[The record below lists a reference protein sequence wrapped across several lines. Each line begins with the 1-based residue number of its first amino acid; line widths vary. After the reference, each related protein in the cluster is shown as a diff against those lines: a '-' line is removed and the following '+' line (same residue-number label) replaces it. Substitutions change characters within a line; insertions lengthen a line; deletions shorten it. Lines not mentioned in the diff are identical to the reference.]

1 LRKFIALAVSA
12 ALAVSLSGCAAA
24 NPADKVFEG
33 VVPACEAFTTGENAD
48 QIQVDTDM
56 SKVPNVTFPTPITSE
71 VIETK
76 VIVEGKG
83 PKFTGNELVDMEF
96 VGLNGGTGEVFQASK
111 FDGTDFASQYLQAG
125 ETPDFCSALSG
136 VRQGSRVAILFPAA
150 LGHGGQGVPDLGVG
164 ANDSIIFVFDLLKV
178 FLPRATGE
186 AQASAGEGFPALV
199 LDPKTGQPGI
209 TPSKSAAPTEFKLHT
224 TIKGRGEPVK
234 LGEVVTVHYTGY
246 VWETGEVFDSSW
258 ESGKPTQFQLAEGQ
272 LIKGFIKA
280 IEGQTVGS
288 QVITVLPPSE
298 GYGDAAQGSIPAN
311 STLIFVIDIL
321 GTNG

>member
-1 LRKFIALAVSA
+1 MRKFIAFAATA
-12 ALAVSLSGCAAA
+12 ALAFSLTGCAAA
-24 NPADKVFEG
+24 NPADKIFEG
-33 VVPACEAFTTGENAD
+33 VKPACENFTTGENAD

-56 SKVPNVTFPTPITSE
+56 KKVPAVSFPTPITSD

-76 VIVEGKG
+76 VVVEGTG

-96 VGLNGGTGEVFQASK
+96 VGVNGGTGEVFQSSK
-111 FDGTDFASQYLQAG
+111 FDGTDFASQFLKAG
-125 ETPDFCSALSG
+125 DTPDFCSALSG
-136 VRQGSRVAILFPAA
+136 VREGSRVAILFPAA
-150 LGHGGQGVPDLGVG
+150 LAHAGQGVADLGVG
-164 ANDSIIFVFDLLKV
+164 ATDSIVFVFDLLKV
-178 FLPRATGE
+178 FLPHAVGE
-186 AQASAGEGFPALV
+186 AQAAAGEGFPSLV

-246 VWETGEVFDSSW
+246 IWETGEVFDSSW
-258 ESGKPTQFQLAEGQ
+258 ESGKPAQFQLAEGQ

-280 IEGQTVGS
+280 IEGQTIGS

-298 GYGDAAQGSIPAN
+298 GYGDVAQGSIPAN

-321 GTNG
+321 GANS

>member
-1 LRKFIALAVSA
+1 MQKFIALAITA
-12 ALAVSLSGCAAA
+12 ALAVSLTGCATS
-24 NPADKVFEG
+24 NPADKIFDG
-33 VVPACEAFTTGENAD
+33 VVPACESFTSGENAD
-48 QIQVDTDM
+48 QIQVDSDM
-56 SKVPNVTFPTPITSE
+56 AKVPTVTFPTPITSE

-76 VIVEGKG
+76 VVVEGTG

-96 VGLNGGTGEVFQASK
+96 VGVNGGTGDVFQSSK
-111 FDGTDFASQYLQAG
+111 FDGTDFASQYLKAG
-125 ETPDFCSALSG
+125 DTPDFCSALSG
-136 VRQGSRVAILFPAA
+136 VREGSRVAILFPAA
-150 LGHGGQGVPDLGVG
+150 LAHGGQGVPDLGVSPT
-164 ANDSIIFVFDLLKV
+164 DSIVFVFDLLKV

-234 LGEVVTVHYTGY
+234 LGQVVTVHYTGFI
-246 VWETGEVFDSSW
+246 WETGEVFDSSW
-258 ESGKPTQFQLAEGQ
+258 ESGKPTQFQLADGQ
-272 LIKGFIKA
+272 LIAGFIKA

-321 GTNG
+321 GANS